1 VTATIK
7 LTEKAVLNGGA
18 LVLAATLFISPW
30 AFGFNGVPKAAWTAW
45 IDAPAIAIASF
56 AFSSAEQAKW
66 AILIVG
72 IFTAVSPWVIGFSDT
87 QAATAIHGTIGL
99 VITIMA
105 GARFW
110 LRVAD

>member
-1 VTATIK
+1 VTAMVK
-7 LTEKAVLNGGA
+7 LTEKAVLNGSA
-18 LVLAATLFISPW
+18 LLSAAILFMSPW
-30 AFGFNGVPKAAWTAW
+30 AFGFDGVPEAAWTAW

-72 IFTAVSPWVIGFSDT
+72 IFTTVSPWVIGFSDT

-99 VITIMA
+99 VITIMT